1 MRRRLMFLSHRMP
14 YPPNKGEKIR
24 AWHMLTHLAARFDIS
39 LGCVVDDP
47 ADMAHV
53 PMLKTLC
60 ADVAAYPIN
69 RPTQKLRALI
79 RARPSRPL
87 MPDFYHAPAL
97 QRWVNATLAEHS
109 IDFGFIYTVAMAP
122 YLAHASLPVTILDA
136 VDIDSEKWGEYATQA
151 AWPARVLWAREARN
165 LLAYECQAAT
175 KADATLFV
183 SQAEAARFVT
193 LAPDL
198 KDLVHFVENG
208 VDLDRFSPVHQ
219 FASPFSGDGPALVFT
234 GHMDYWPNADAAAWF
249 AEGVMPTLR
258 ARQPDATFW
267 IVGANPGPAVRNL
280 AALPGVHVTGRVDD
294 TRPYMAHATACVC
307 PLRLARGIQNKVLE
321 GMAMGRP
328 VIASPAAFEGIRA
341 EPGRDLLVAETAEEF
356 VAAISSLT
364 EGAHAAMGSAA
375 RQAMLAG
382 YDWES
387 SLAKLDGI
395 MAASKGGGKPPPS
408 PAQ

>member
-1 MRRRLMFLSHRMP
+1 V
-14 YPPNKGEKIR
+14 Y
-24 AWHMLTHLAARFDIS
+24 
-39 LGCVVDDP
+39 
-47 ADMAHV
+47 
-53 PMLKTLC
+53 
-60 ADVAAYPIN
+60 
-69 RPTQKLRALI
+69 
-79 RARPSRPL
+79 
-87 MPDFYHAPAL
+87 
-97 QRWVNATLAEHS
+97 
-109 IDFGFIYTVAMAP
+109 
-122 YLAHASLPVTILDA
+122 
-136 VDIDSEKWGEYATQA
+136 
-151 AWPARVLWAREARN
+151 
-165 LLAYECQAAT
+165 
-175 KADATLFV
+175 
-183 SQAEAARFVT
+183 
-193 LAPDL
+193 
-198 KDLVHFVENG
+198 FVENG

-219 FASPFSGDGPALVFT
+219 FASPFSDGPALVFT

-249 AEGVMPTLR
+249 AEGVMPKLR

-294 TRPYMAHATACVC
+294 TRPYIAHATACVC

-341 EPGRDLLVAETAEEF
+341 EPGRDVLVAETAEEF

-387 SLAKLDGI
+387 SLGKLDRI
-395 MAASKGGGKPPPS
+395 MAACEGGGQPPPN